1 LFVRAKSLPAWYAKL
16 VNNLVRVGGRVLAG
30 HGLRPSR
37 TALTSLILLLA
48 ACAHAP
54 AEDASPPVPA
64 APAPQPPLDHSSI
77 AAVLAHRGELH
88 LSDDQAQRLE
98 EMDRDLRAKNEA
110 IRAEGSVVH
119 KAPATA
125 SAPQQ
130 NDPSMTRPTTDP
142 TASGPGNTAGG
153 RGMGRGHHRGAMGS
167 AVQNGKRTDPES
179 RMDQNDTDAYFAAEA
194 LLSEGQRP
202 RAREIAEEYREQL
215 YDYREAVRAKRSG
228 GESAAHQ

>member
-1 LFVRAKSLPAWYAKL
+1 VS
-16 VNNLVRVGGRVLAG
+16 
-30 HGLRPSR
+30 
-37 TALTSLILLLA
+37 T
-48 ACAHAP
+48 CAHTP
-54 AEDASPPVPA
+54 AEDAPSPPSTD
-64 APAPQPPLDHSSI
+64 PAPQPAPRPPLDHSSI

-88 LSDDQAQRLE
+88 LSDDQVQRLE

-110 IRAEGSVVH
+110 IRAEGSAAH

-125 SAPQQ
+125 AATQQ

-142 TASGPGNTAGG
+142 TASGPGHMGGG
-153 RGMGRGHHRGAMGS
+153 RGMGRGHHRGPMGS
-167 AVQNGKRTDPES
+167 AVDNTKHPDPES
-179 RMDQNDTDAYFAAEA
+179 RMDENDTDAYFAAEA
-194 LLSEGQRP
+194 LLSEAQQP

>member
-1 LFVRAKSLPAWYAKL
+1 MFVRAKSLPAWYAKL
-16 VNNLVRVGGRVLAG
+16 VNNLMRVGGRVLAG

-48 ACAHAP
+48 ACAHPP